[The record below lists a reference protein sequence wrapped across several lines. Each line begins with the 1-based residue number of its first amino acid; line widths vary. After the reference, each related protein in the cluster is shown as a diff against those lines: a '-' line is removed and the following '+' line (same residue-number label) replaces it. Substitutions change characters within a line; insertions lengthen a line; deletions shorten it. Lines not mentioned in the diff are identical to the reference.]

1 MPFDRLDDLPDQIKD
16 NLPRQAQEIW
26 MEAYNSALSE
36 YGEEETAAKVA
47 WAAVKN
53 KYKKSE
59 SGEWSEK

>member
-1 MPFDRLDDLPDQIKD
+1 
-16 NLPRQAQEIW
+16 

-53 KYKKSE
+53 KYKKTE